1 MVKKIEIEIENENDA
16 EVLEEIEKRNVLL
29 PNISKGCFWKYEIG
43 DTSYETFSS
52 LVAENSNLKRLRLYP
67 KNLGG

>member
-29 PNISKGCFWKYEIG
+29 PNK
-43 DTSYETFSS
+43 
-52 LVAENSNLKRLRLYP
+52 LRLYP